1 MNKAIVLP
9 STWSEQAEIFMA
21 RLNEIQPCFFSIA
34 IPCGSYED
42 SPSFLK
48 LQSKLLAQS
57 GAQSA
62 LIVVPKS
69 WAKVEFMK
77 HWQTVICNESDD
89 PVICSLFFADEWPE
103 VETLLQEFLE
113 EKVDKYPKTHLTC
126 QYQPPYTAML
136 DLWSKAGAKEY
147 HPGDYYKSEILTAIS
162 NMTGNWVYWGHGE
175 ANLLRGYGHLEKDE
189 LLAHVPPKP
198 LNATLWF
205 TCSTLDKHESEN
217 IALSWYRSGATKC
230 LMASPNKINTQANQQ
245 LSEAWLSAVKSQPLA
260 CISEVVLKL
269 IQEESEEI
277 TEVLSN
283 YYLLGN
289 PWVPAGLGNKNYQ
302 SVGQLT
308 DSTHSPTRCNK

>member
-1 MNKAIVLP
+1 M
-9 STWSEQAEIFMA
+9 
-21 RLNEIQPCFFSIA
+21 
-34 IPCGSYED
+34 
-42 SPSFLK
+42 
-48 LQSKLLAQS
+48 
-57 GAQSA
+57 
-62 LIVVPKS
+62 
-69 WAKVEFMK
+69 EFINDK
-77 HWQTVICNESDD
+77 T
-89 PVICSLFFADEWPE
+89 E
-103 VETLLQEFLE
+103 VA
-113 EKVDKYPKTHLTC
+113 PKTHLTC

-205 TCSTLDKHESEN
+205 TCSTLDKHEREN

-289 PWVPAGLGNKNYQ
+289 PWVPAGLGNKNYH

>member
-9 STWSEQAEIFMA
+9 GAWSEQAENFMA

-77 HWQTVICNESDD
+77 HWQTVICNDSND
-89 PVICSLFFADEWPE
+89 PVICSLFFADEWHE

-113 EKVDKYPKTHLTC
+113 EKVDKSPKTHLTC
-126 QYQPPYTAML
+126 QYQPPYTTTL
-136 DLWSKAGAKEY
+136 KLWADAGAEEY
-147 HPGDYYKSEILTAIS
+147 HPGDYFKSEILNAIAI
-162 NMTGNWVYWGHGE
+162 MTGNWVYWGHGGGSY
-175 ANLLRGYGHLEKDE
+175 LRGYGHLEKVE
-189 LLAHVPPKP
+189 LLLYAPKNP

-205 TCSTLDKHESEN
+205 TCSTLDAAVPEN
-217 IALSWYRSGATKC
+217 IALSWYLSGATKC
-230 LMASPNKINTQANQQ
+230 LLASPDKVKTDANVA
-245 LSEAWLSAVKSQPLA
+245 LSKAWLAEAQSKQGICVAEIL
-260 CISEVVLKL
+260 LKL
-269 IQEESEEI
+269 IKQNSKEI
-277 TEVLSN
+277 NEVLTQ
-283 YYLLGN
+283 YYLIGN
-289 PWVPAGLGNKNYQ
+289 PWVCAGI
-302 SVGQLT
+302 
-308 DSTHSPTRCNK
+308 